1 MEYYILINLKQKKAT
16 ACVIAVALKLERS
29 LIWNEPKQIK
39 LKTQL
44 GLIVATYVALLIITQ
59 LTNLVTVKNKKSNC
73 ISTQL
78 LFFYKEISNGN
89 QLIDVY

>member
-1 MEYYILINLKQKKAT
+1 MLVKYHIFINLKQKKAT

-29 LIWNEPKQIK
+29 LILNEPKQIK

-44 GLIVATYVALLIITQ
+44 GLIVATYVALLIIAQ
-59 LTNLVTVKNKKSNC
+59 LTNIVTVKKNKNGNC

-78 LFFYKEISNGN
+78 PNFIKEI
-89 QLIDVY
+89 

>member
-1 MEYYILINLKQKKAT
+1 MKYHILINLKIKKAT

-44 GLIVATYVALLIITQ
+44 GLIVATYVALLMITQ
-59 LTNLVTVKNKKSNC
+59 LTGIVTVKIKNGSC
-73 ISTQL
+73 I
-78 LFFYKEISNGN
+78 N
-89 QLIDVY
+89 